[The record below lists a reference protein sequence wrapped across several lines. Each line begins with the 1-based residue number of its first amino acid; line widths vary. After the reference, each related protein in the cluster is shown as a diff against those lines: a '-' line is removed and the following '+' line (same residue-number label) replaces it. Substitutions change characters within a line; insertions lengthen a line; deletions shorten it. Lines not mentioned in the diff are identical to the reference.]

1 MFAVMNFRDMLLLSI
16 DFHGAAMAM
25 STINRLT
32 VRKIKLADEKSD
44 YSYWVNQPV
53 EVRLETL
60 ESIREEYNNWK
71 FHDQQ
76 RFQRV
81 YRVIK
86 QK

>member
-1 MFAVMNFRDMLLLSI
+1 
-16 DFHGAAMAM
+16 MAIVNR
-25 STINRLT
+25 TIAN
-32 VRKIKLADEKSD
+32 KIKLTDEGND
-44 YSYWVNQPV
+44 YHYWINQSI
-53 EVRLETL
+53 EARIRALETL
-60 ESIREEYNNWK
+60 REEYNSWK

>member
-1 MFAVMNFRDMLLLSI
+1 
-16 DFHGAAMAM
+16 M
-25 STINRLT
+25 SMVDKT
-32 VRKIKLADEKSD
+32 VIKKIKMTEEASD
-44 YSYWVNQPV
+44 HSYWLNQSV
-53 EVRLETL
+53 EARLDAL
-60 ESIREEYNNWK
+60 ESIRDEYNNWK

>member
-1 MFAVMNFRDMLLLSI
+1 
-16 DFHGAAMAM
+16 M
-25 STINRLT
+25 SLINKSVIT
-32 VRKIKLADEKSD
+32 KIKLTEEKSD
-44 YSYWVNQPV
+44 YEYWVKQPF

-60 ESIREEYNNWK
+60 ELIRKEYNNWK

-76 RFQRV
+76 RFQRI

>member
-1 MFAVMNFRDMLLLSI
+1 
-16 DFHGAAMAM
+16 M
-25 STINRLT
+25 STVNRTIIKKVKLT
-32 VRKIKLADEKSD
+32 EEASD
-44 YSYWVNQPV
+44 HCYWVNQSV
-53 EVRLETL
+53 EARLDAL
-60 ESIREEYNNWK
+60 ESMREEYNNWK